1 MLGAEDPLAYGQQP
15 GEQVV
20 GGGRILA
27 RPSGG
32 ACCRRAS
39 DHPGHADLPA
49 TMMVHSADTVFVSGD
64 DLAVAGHAC
73 LPGQVPGGGPADD
86 LLAGGA
92 R

>member
-1 MLGAEDPLAYGQQP
+1 
-15 GEQVV
+15 
-20 GGGRILA
+20 
-27 RPSGG
+27 
-32 ACCRRAS
+32 
-39 DHPGHADLPA
+39 
-49 TMMVHSADTVFVSGD
+49 MMVHSADTVFVSGD